1 MSTVLLVD
9 DEPHLR
15 SVLCEYLKFAG
26 HSVIECRDGDQAFE
40 CLKAQHIDIVVSDV
54 LMPGMDGLALCGAM
68 KTDPQLASI
77 PFLFVTARSVDAE
90 MQVEMDRIGD
100 GSLLKPFEP
109 AALLAAIQ
117 TAIGRRVCSPES
129 SKE

>member
-1 MSTVLLVD
+1 MSTILLVD

-26 HSVIECRDGDQAFE
+26 HSVIECRDGDEALE
-40 CLKAQHIDIVVSDV
+40 RLKTQRADIVVSDV

-68 KTDPQLASI
+68 KTDPTLAAI
-77 PFLFVTARSVDAE
+77 PFLFVTARSVDSD
-90 MQVEMDRIGD
+90 MQAEMDRIGD

-109 AALLAAIQ
+109 ANLLTAIDMAIQ
-117 TAIGRRVCSPES
+117 KHTSY
-129 SKE
+129 